1 MDLVYAFILA
11 FVQGVTEWFPISSS
25 GHLTILQ
32 KFLGGVDSLDFQV
45 ALHFGTLMA
54 VFVYFRKD
62 ITFILRDV
70 LGGNWKTQNSKLGFL
85 ILIASIP
92 AGLMGF
98 IFMSLFDK
106 LSSSF
111 LILGFGWLI
120 TSMALF
126 VGSSSVKQSKN
137 KFTYSKAFA
146 IGLAQMLSLIPG
158 ISRSGMTISFG
169 LLFGLNEK
177 ESIKFSYLLAIPVI
191 LGASLFTFG
200 NEYLPF
206 ELLGVTIFCFLVSL
220 VFMNFSFKYVLSDRK
235 NLKWFGFYTLI
246 LSVIFIFLGLN

>member
-1 MDLVYAFILA
+1 MDLFYSFILA

-32 KFLGGVDSLDFQV
+32 KFLVGVDSLDFQV

-62 ITFILRDV
+62 ITFILRDI
-70 LGGNWKTQNSKLGFL
+70 LGGNWKTQNARLGFL
-85 ILIASIP
+85 LIVASIP
-92 AGLMGF
+92 VGLIGF
-98 IFMSLFDK
+98 IFMSLFNK
-106 LSSSF
+106 LSSS
-111 LILGFGWLI
+111 LLVLGFGWLI

-126 VGSSSVKQSKN
+126 VGSSSVKQDKK
-137 KFTYSKAFA
+137 KFTYSKAF
-146 IGLAQMLSLIPG
+146 IVGLAQMLSLIPG

-191 LGASLFTFG
+191 IGASLFTFG
-200 NEYLPF
+200 KEYLPF
-206 ELLGVTIFCFLVSL
+206 ELLGVTLFCFLVSL
-220 VFMNFSFKYVLSDRK
+220 VFMNFSFKYVLNDRK
-235 NLKWFGFYTLI
+235 NLRWFGIYTLI
-246 LSVIFIFLGLN
+246 LAVLTILISLN